1 MNKNLYFYQFT
12 FVSRSCVRTSL
23 SSRHKVISRWRGPN
37 PHYHLSLYI
46 GQKTEIRAVHH
57 WLFTKLII
65 RVKSAQIL
73 HFPAPSGRLGSS
85 R

>member
-46 GQKTEIRAVHH
+46 GQKTEIRGVHH
-57 WLFTKLII
+57 
-65 RVKSAQIL
+65 
-73 HFPAPSGRLGSS
+73 
-85 R
+85 